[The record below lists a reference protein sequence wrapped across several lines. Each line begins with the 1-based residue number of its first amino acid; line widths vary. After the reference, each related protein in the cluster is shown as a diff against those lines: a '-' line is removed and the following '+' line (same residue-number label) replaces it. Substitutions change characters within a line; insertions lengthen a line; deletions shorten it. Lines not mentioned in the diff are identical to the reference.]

1 MENRMTVKEVLGAT
15 AQLLEEIRVPAS
27 LVESIGIPVCNAA
40 KNLRACLQ
48 AIEEAE
54 NNGREA
60 DAE

>member
-15 AQLLEEIRVPAS
+15 AQLLEGICVPAG
-27 LVESIGIPVCNAA
+27 LAESIGLPVCNAA

-54 NNGREA
+54 SNGREA

>member
-15 AQLLEEIRVPAS
+15 AQLLEGICVPAS
-27 LVESIGIPVCNAA
+27 LAESIGLPVCNAA

-54 NNGREA
+54 SNGRET